1 MTSWLRR
8 VGFLCALIAGIFA
21 THLVVAKP
29 RLPFVVFATL
39 DRALASA
46 ERAQLAPPGSQDPL
60 LEVLAHYEAELLVAC
75 DAASDA
81 LDRELAR
88 LAELSPERRA
98 AALAMTRVHLDLA
111 RGDLAH
117 AATPAEYV
125 EYDATCERLRDVRRM
140 LA

>member
-8 VGFLCALIAGIFA
+8 VGFLCALVAGIFA

-46 ERAQLAPPGSQDPL
+46 ERAQLAPAPEDPL
-60 LEVLAHYEAELLVAC
+60 LAVLAHYEAELLVAC

-98 AALAMTRVHLDLA
+98 AALVMTRVHLDLA

>member
-8 VGFLCALIAGIFA
+8 LGFLCALIAGIFA

-39 DRALASA
+39 DRAFASVD
-46 ERAQLAPPGSQDPL
+46 RAQLAPPASRDPL
-60 LEVLAHYEAELLVAC
+60 MVVLAHYEAELLVAC

-88 LAELSPERRA
+88 LADLAPERRA
-98 AALAMTRVHLDLA
+98 AALTMARVHLDLA